1 MEYQQISCG
10 VSGLIDLRRFSIM
23 NRNKRKGIFRA
34 IASCTLSAMMLIS
47 AGCGKPQNA
56 GGPNGAQGGPPPK
69 VAVITKQQ
77 LSFWDDVKKGA
88 EDAGN
93 ELGVDI
99 LYTVATS
106 DNDYVSQVAAVKDAM
121 LKGAKAIVIAPNST
135 TELNSVL
142 GEAVEKGIKIV
153 NINSKVSEFDQVET
167 FIRSSDVDSGAVAA
181 RGVHKILEEKGA
193 DYEKL
198 GKIAIIGHTASTAE
212 ERIQGFIGVLT
223 SYASHNIT
231 RPKVTET
238 DPDKLA
244 EAEKAADEEYNSKL
258 EKFSKNFIQG
268 DRVAERD
275 QARDEAF
282 KLLKTDGNGISI
294 MFGTN
299 TNTTLGICD
308 AVSELK
314 LDDKIIVVGF
324 NSDEK
329 ELGYI
334 RSGTLNGTV
343 IQNPYVMGYVGVR
356 YAQKLINGMTVP
368 CDLDIGAT
376 FVNGS
381 NMNDEYIQLLL
392 YPDKN

>member
-34 IASCTLSAMMLIS
+34 IASCTLSAVMLLS
-47 AGCGKPQNA
+47 AGCGAQK
-56 GGPNGAQGGPPPK
+56 GGPNGQNKQGGPPSK
-69 VAVITKQQ
+69 IAVITKQQ

-93 ELGVDI
+93 ELGVEI
-99 LYTVATS
+99 IYTVATS
-106 DNDYVSQVAAVKDAM
+106 DNDYVSQVAAIKDAM
-121 LKGAKAIVIAPNST
+121 LKGAKAIVIAPNSQ
-135 TELNSVL
+135 TELNEVFD
-142 GEAVEKGIKIV
+142 EAVAQGIKIV
-153 NINSKVSEFDQVET
+153 NINSKVNDYGKIESLV
-167 FIRSSDVDSGAVAA
+167 RCSDTDSGAVAA
-181 RGVHKILEEKGA
+181 RGVKKILDEKGA

-212 ERIQGFIGVLT
+212 ERIEGFIDVLT
-223 SYASHNIT
+223 TYASTHIT
-231 RPKVTET
+231 KPKVTET
-238 DPDKLA
+238 DPDKIMD
-244 EAEKAADEEYNSKL
+244 AEKAAEEEYKSKL
-258 EKFSKNFIQG
+258 EKFSKGFIQG
-268 DRVAERD
+268 DRVAERKD
-275 QARDEAF
+275 AKEEAL
-282 KLLKTDGNGISI
+282 KLLKNDGNGISI

-308 AVSELK
+308 AVNSLA

-324 NSDEK
+324 NSDEE
-329 ELGYI
+329 ELSYI
-334 RSGTLNGTV
+334 RKGTLNGTV

-356 YAQKLINGMTVP
+356 YAKKLIDGMTVP

-381 NMNDEYIQLLL
+381 NMNDDYIQLLL
-392 YPDKN
+392 YPDKY